1 MRILVVSDTHNNEA
15 GILQAVE
22 LFKPLD
28 LLVHCG
34 DGEADSRML
43 EFVEDIPVARVAG
56 NCDIGSTAPRELL
69 QIWKGVRVL
78 ICHGDRYGV
87 KTGLAGIEA
96 RGLEAGVDIILFGH
110 THLALIEKR
119 AGILL
124 INPGTLF
131 RQAPFHSCA
140 LLEIRDA
147 ADLQATIHH
156 LP

>member
-1 MRILVVSDTHNNEA
+1 MRILVVSDTHGNEA

-34 DGEADSRML
+34 DGEADCGLL
-43 EFVEDIPVARVAG
+43 ELVEDIPVVRVAG
-56 NCDIGSTAPRELL
+56 NCDIGSSAPRELL
-69 QIWKGVRVL
+69 RIWHGVRVL
-78 ICHGDRYGV
+78 LCHGDRYGV

-96 RGLEAGVDIILFGH
+96 RGRETEAGIILFGH
-110 THLALIEKR
+110 THRAMAEQR
-119 AGILL
+119 AGMLL

-131 RQAPFHSCA
+131 SQAPFHSCA
-140 LLEIRDA
+140 LLELTDA
-147 ADLQATIHH
+147 AGPQVTIHP